1 MQEEDIVIRDTPA
14 FWGTER
20 NTLYYGYERG
30 ATFDAVLFKER
41 ARLYEAPEDVIRKV
55 LNKKRAKFLRE
66 YLRYHVKMTIA
77 FAKKSRQKS
86 DWIWLLQYLK
96 RWLRIWL
103 IERLSGTVIEVMND
117 NTKKKGV
124 VI

>member
-1 MQEEDIVIRDTPA
+1 MQEIIIRDTPA
-14 FWGTER
+14 FWGAGR

-41 ARLYEAPEDVIRKV
+41 ARLYEATEDVIRKV
-55 LNKKRAKFLRE
+55 LNKERAKFLRE

-103 IERLSGTVIEVMND
+103 IERLSGPVIEVIND